1 VPVIEDQ
8 PKATKSLGKGILLK
22 AVLLLLF
29 VVTGLCAFFYFDSIG
44 SSMFYGGQ
52 PEKALEPTK
61 RALWVQ
67 QLVLGH
73 ESLEVANT
81 EKNLARVYDALSKY
95 AEAEPLYASA
105 VATYEK
111 KKATDQ
117 VESAHILSF
126 YGDHQLQMRQG
137 ENALR
142 NFLRAKEIM
151 VALKQNQTQEFAW
164 VLQRERNALNALG
177 RKQEALVADAQA
189 NQILQGK

>member
-1 VPVIEDQ
+1 
-8 PKATKSLGKGILLK
+8 
-22 AVLLLLF
+22 
-29 VVTGLCAFFYFDSIG
+29 
-44 SSMFYGGQ
+44 
-52 PEKALEPTK
+52 
-61 RALWVQ
+61 
-67 QLVLGH
+67 
-73 ESLEVANT
+73 
-81 EKNLARVYDALSKY
+81 
-95 AEAEPLYASA
+95 EPLYASA

-117 VESAHILSF
+117 VEFAHILSF